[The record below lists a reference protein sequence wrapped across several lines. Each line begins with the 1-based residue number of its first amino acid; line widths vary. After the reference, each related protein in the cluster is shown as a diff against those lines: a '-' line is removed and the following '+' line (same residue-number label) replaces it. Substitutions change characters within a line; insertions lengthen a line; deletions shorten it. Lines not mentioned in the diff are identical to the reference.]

1 MIAALKGYRMKLL
14 MPDNMSQERRAAMRA
29 YGAEL
34 ILVTKE
40 QGMEGARDLALEM
53 ANRGEGMITLAGDI
67 GIFQHHHFTPGEQG
81 GKKQYHDKAE
91 INDMTRPQAACE
103 FFQPAL
109 VFHFCLVLHPDDS
122 QPAFL

>member
-1 MIAALKGYRMKLL
+1 MAEFVDVILQMLIERVGYVF
-14 MPDNMSQERRAAMRA
+14 Q
-29 YGAEL
+29 
-34 ILVTKE
+34 
-40 QGMEGARDLALEM
+40 
-53 ANRGEGMITLAGDI
+53 MITLAGYI

>member
-1 MIAALKGYRMKLL
+1 MKT
-14 MPDNMSQERRAAMRA
+14 A
-29 YGAEL
+29 
-34 ILVTKE
+34 KE
-40 QGMEGARDLALEM
+40 
-53 ANRGEGMITLAGDI
+53 
-67 GIFQHHHFTPGEQG
+67 
-81 GKKQYHDKAE
+81 YSDKAE

>member
-1 MIAALKGYRMKLL
+1 MLFELGYGIT
-14 MPDNMSQERRAAMRA
+14 Q
-29 YGAEL
+29 
-34 ILVTKE
+34 
-40 QGMEGARDLALEM
+40 
-53 ANRGEGMITLAGDI
+53 RGEIQWRYESFAHAITQKDQFVDVILQMLIERVGYVFQMITLAGDI
-67 GIFQHHHFTPGEQG
+67 GIFQHYHFTPGQQG

-122 QPAFL
+122 KPAFL